1 MEFQVKKRR
10 RRVEASSSWE
20 RSTEQMLPR
29 SPAEGTNLTGT
40 WILDLLPP
48 EQWKNTFLLLWVIQ
62 IVVICYDSPRNLV
75 HRLWTQ
81 INPAQGSP
89 LLMFAKHPLPPI

>member
-1 MEFQVKKRR
+1 MVPIQHPKGSLDTHTHTQENAMRRHRNTLGEGGHGVMEFQVKKRR

-48 EQWKNTFLLLWVIQ
+48 EQ
-62 IVVICYDSPRNLV
+62 
-75 HRLWTQ
+75 
-81 INPAQGSP
+81 
-89 LLMFAKHPLPPI
+89 